1 MTSQTEQQT
10 ITIYKLQLDNESG
23 QLEEYSMINIF
34 VQK

>member
-10 ITIYKLQLDNESG
+10 ITIYKLQLDNEFG
-23 QLEEYSMINIF
+23 HLEEYSINIF